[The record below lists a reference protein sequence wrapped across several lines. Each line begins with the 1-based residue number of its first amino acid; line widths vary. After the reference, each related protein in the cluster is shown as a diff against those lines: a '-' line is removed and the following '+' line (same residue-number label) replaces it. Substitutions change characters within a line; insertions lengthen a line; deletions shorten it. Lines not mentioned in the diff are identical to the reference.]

1 MTLDGAVR
9 TNYINCPDIMK
20 KTEKIEIRID
30 SELKEKFNQ
39 YAKSKNKKISVLL
52 REYIEECCKNV

>member
-1 MTLDGAVR
+1 M
-9 TNYINCPDIMK
+9 MK

-39 YAKSKNKKISVLL
+39 YAQSQNKKISVLL
-52 REYIEECCKNV
+52 REYIEECCKNA